1 MVFFFPPPSLL
12 SSVDMKVDLREGG
25 EHVAVGALLKGSGR
39 FFFLTYHEYNYRL
52 GLDPL
57 KDSFKRVV

>member
-25 EHVAVGALLKGSGR
+25 EHVAVRCLTERKWKI
-39 FFFLTYHEYNYRL
+39 FFFDL
-52 GLDPL
+52 
-57 KDSFKRVV
+57 S